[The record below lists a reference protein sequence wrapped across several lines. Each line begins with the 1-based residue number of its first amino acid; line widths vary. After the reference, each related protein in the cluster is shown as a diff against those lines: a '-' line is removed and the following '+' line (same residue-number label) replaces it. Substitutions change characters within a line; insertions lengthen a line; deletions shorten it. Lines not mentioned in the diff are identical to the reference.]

1 MKPNWVYWVGGAV
14 KGEAVSEVC
23 MQMFVSPFFFF
34 FPLLFQ
40 DNKTSKRRKT
50 YKIVTPQHL
59 WRGGLF
65 FTPRGCSSER
75 IVVAL
80 IVYQTFSVLFNPTNG
95 ERGGGGGREKKKKV
109 ELNLVLM

>member
-1 MKPNWVYWVGGAV
+1 MKLNLGLLGGG
-14 KGEAVSEVC
+14 GEGGGGFGGMHANVC
-23 MQMFVSPFFFF
+23 FSFFFF
-34 FPLLFQ
+34 FPPLLFQ

-95 ERGGGGGREKKKKV
+95 ERGGGGGREKKKKKK
-109 ELNLVLM
+109 LNSMWC